1 MSRILLVEDEEGL
14 SGAIREWLE
23 DEFYVVDVVSNG
35 LSAVEKL
42 LHRQYELIL
51 LDWMMPGL
59 SGIEVCKRF
68 RSSGGKTP
76 ILLLTAKT
84 TLASKEEGLDSGA
97 DDYLTKPF
105 NMRELSARVRAL
117 LRRPQTAP
125 QVMLIAGP
133 LALDLNAR
141 SVSRG
146 GQLLKLLP
154 KEFILLEVLMRFK
167 GQVLSTEDLI
177 EHVWGA
183 DSDVVP
189 ETVRSHVKALRKK
202 IDEPGQSSI
211 ITTVHG
217 MGYRIEK

>member
-23 DEFYVVDVVSNG
+23 DEFYVVDVVSDG

-59 SGIEVCKRF
+59 
-68 RSSGGKTP
+68 
-76 ILLLTAKT
+76 
-84 TLASKEEGLDSGA
+84 SGA

>member
-23 DEFYVVDVVSNG
+23 DEFYVVDVVSDG

-76 ILLLTAKT
+76 ILILTAKT

>member
-23 DEFYVVDVVSNG
+23 DEFYVVDVVSDG

-76 ILLLTAKT
+76 ILILTAKT

-125 QVMLIAGP
+125 QVMLMAGP